1 MEGNYEA
8 ISNKNAKASLN
19 LKLIDFS
26 FDEAYIYFNTVKK
39 YAPLV
44 RYFDGYFTTE
54 LNVDLVLD
62 ENYMPVYEHLNS
74 DGKLKSNDVKILD
87 LPTINLVKELG
98 TDFLKNNNEIKDLNL
113 SYHFQNGQ
121 FYVDKTTLRLKETE
135 AEIYGSTSIDQEIDY
150 HISTVLPMEMVNN
163 SLTKNIQSVVGSG
176 IDLGSISS
184 SLPVL
189 VNVKG
194 TIKSPE
200 IKTSF
205 PGSNKEIK
213 KDLVETGKKV
223 IEEKVEEIK
232 KDVLTEAQKQADK
245 LIKEAKVK
253 AELVRNESNTKA
265 DLIENKA
272 KEQKLIAQNRT
283 NKEVAK
289 LKAEGYAQAD
299 NLVKEAKSPLAKVAA
314 QKSADK
320 LKKSSDKKAIDLE
333 KRLNQEADKAEKEA
347 KAKAQ
352 SIRDEG
358 NKKADLIEIEA
369 KEQANEILEN
379 AKEIIWCKII

>member
-1 MEGNYEA
+1 M
-8 ISNKNAKASLN
+8 
-19 LKLIDFS
+19 
-26 FDEAYIYFNTVKK
+26 
-39 YAPLV
+39 
-44 RYFDGYFTTE
+44 
-54 LNVDLVLD
+54 
-62 ENYMPVYEHLNS
+62 
-74 DGKLKSNDVKILD
+74 
-87 LPTINLVKELG
+87 
-98 TDFLKNNNEIKDLNL
+98 
-113 SYHFQNGQ
+113 
-121 FYVDKTTLRLKETE
+121 RLKETE

-213 KDLVETGKKV
+213 KDLVETGKKKV

-352 SIRDEG
+352 SIGDEG

-379 AKEIIWCKII
+379 AKKNNMVQDYINYNKVFLEELFELLKIPSVSADMKFKEDVLNAANFLKHNLENIGADNVNIYPTEGHPIVYAEKIISKSLPTVLVYGHYDVQPADPYELWDTDPFDPVIKDPNSPQGSNLCQRCM

>member
-1 MEGNYEA
+1 M
-8 ISNKNAKASLN
+8 
-19 LKLIDFS
+19 
-26 FDEAYIYFNTVKK
+26 
-39 YAPLV
+39 V

-87 LPTINLVKELG
+87 LPTINWIKELG

-272 KEQKLIAQNRT
+272 KR
-283 NKEVAK
+283 
-289 LKAEGYAQAD
+289 
-299 NLVKEAKSPLAKVAA
+299 AKVDSP
-314 QKSADK
+314 K
-320 LKKSSDKKAIDLE
+320 
-333 KRLNQEADKAEKEA
+333 
-347 KAKAQ
+347 
-352 SIRDEG
+352 
-358 NKKADLIEIEA
+358 
-369 KEQANEILEN
+369 
-379 AKEIIWCKII
+379 